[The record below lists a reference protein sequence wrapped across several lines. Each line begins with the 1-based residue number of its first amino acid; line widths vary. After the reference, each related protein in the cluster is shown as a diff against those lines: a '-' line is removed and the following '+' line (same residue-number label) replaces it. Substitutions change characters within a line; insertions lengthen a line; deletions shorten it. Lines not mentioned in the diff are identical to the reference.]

1 MTEVIPEESQAE
13 IEAYETLDTSV
24 PNFHSE
30 LGQAEA
36 EEEDVAMDKMH
47 SLSMILKRKKAVTFN
62 EVFAEARK
70 NREKAASATNA
81 SLNKPHGSGQR
92 PPMPTPEAVGSSHG
106 SHQRQGHQRHVRWSR
121 STESLDEA
129 FSGYSAV
136 EVSKDLTD
144 EILSEIYGSTSG
156 KKEIFG

>member
-1 MTEVIPEESQAE
+1 
-13 IEAYETLDTSV
+13 
-24 PNFHSE
+24 
-30 LGQAEA
+30 
-36 EEEDVAMDKMH
+36 MH

-92 PPMPTPEAVGSSHG
+92 PPMPTPEAVGGSHG
-106 SHQRQGHQRHVRWSR
+106 SHQRQGHQRHVGWSR

-156 KKEIFG
+156 KKEKIFG

>member
-1 MTEVIPEESQAE
+1 
-13 IEAYETLDTSV
+13 
-24 PNFHSE
+24 
-30 LGQAEA
+30 
-36 EEEDVAMDKMH
+36 MDKMH

-81 SLNKPHGSGQR
+81 SPNKPHGSGQR
-92 PPMPTPEAVGSSHG
+92 PPMPTPPEAVGGGSHG

>member
-1 MTEVIPEESQAE
+1 
-13 IEAYETLDTSV
+13 
-24 PNFHSE
+24 
-30 LGQAEA
+30 
-36 EEEDVAMDKMH
+36 MH

-70 NREKAASATNA
+70 NREKAASATNV
-81 SLNKPHGSGQR
+81 SPNKPHGSGQR
-92 PPMPTPEAVGSSHG
+92 PPMPTPEAVGGSHGSQG

-156 KKEIFG
+156 KKEKIFG